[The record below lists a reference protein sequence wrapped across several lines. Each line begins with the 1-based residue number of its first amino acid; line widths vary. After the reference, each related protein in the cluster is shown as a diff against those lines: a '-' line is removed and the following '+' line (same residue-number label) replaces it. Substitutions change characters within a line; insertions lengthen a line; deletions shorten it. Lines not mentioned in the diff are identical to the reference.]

1 MRWGGGGVGERGGL
15 EREGGWRGE
24 IRSASTFTFLC
35 DREKKRYSGGGRG
48 GGGWGGGRERVVQN
62 WNV

>member
-1 MRWGGGGVGERGGL
+1 MGGGGEDGEGGGGVGG
-15 EREGGWRGE
+15 GE

-35 DREKKRYSGGGRG
+35 DGEKKRYSGGGREVG
-48 GGGWGGGRERVVQN
+48 GGRERERVVQN